1 MGSDSREAG
10 RTARGGGVGVGV
22 GVGLPTRLAA
32 TRPELILDWA
42 READRGPFS
51 SLAVTDRV
59 VIDALEPLATLA
71 LAAGVTRRIGLLSSV
86 VIGPTRETT
95 LLARQAATIDTLS
108 GGRLTLGLGVGARR
122 DDYAA
127 TGTDFSRRGPA
138 FDEQLGRLR
147 AIWRGDSVDGAA
159 VSGGRDIIGPVPHR
173 SGGPQV
179 LIGGYVDAVARRV
192 AAWGD
197 GYMAPGGGDPASVAA
212 LWDRVRSS
220 WAQAG
225 RSGSPRFV
233 GGSYFALG
241 PDAEPAARA
250 YVTEAYGHDPA
261 LAERR
266 LRGVPT
272 TPAAV
277 RALLERSAAMG
288 MEEVILRPCGAGV
301 DQLDRLA
308 DLV

>member
-1 MGSDSREAG
+1 MGSDSGAAWRSPL
-10 RTARGGGVGVGV
+10 GV

-32 TRPELILDWA
+32 ARPDLILDWA

-59 VIDALEPLATLA
+59 VIDALEPLTTLA
-71 LAAGVTRRIGLLSSV
+71 LAAGVTRRLRLLSSV

-108 GGRLTLGLGVGARR
+108 RGRLTLGLGVGARR

-127 TGTDFSRRGPA
+127 TGIDFGRRGRA
-138 FDEQLGRLR
+138 FDEQLGTLR
-147 AIWRGDSVDGAA
+147 AIWGGRPRDGAA
-159 VSGGRDIIGPVPHR
+159 VEAGPGRIGPRPHR
-173 SGGPQV
+173 AGGPEV

-192 AAWGD
+192 ATWGD

-220 WAQAG
+220 WNDAG
-225 RSGSPRFV
+225 RTGTPRFV

-241 PDAEPAARA
+241 PDAELAARA

-272 TPAAV
+272 TPAGV
-277 RALLERSAAMG
+277 RALLERSAGMG
-288 MEEVILRPCGAGV
+288 MDEVILRPCGAGR

-308 DLV
+308 DLL